1 MTRAFKTYH
10 FRCPQIIVTFGT
22 LTTWLKV
29 DQLTFM
35 ISTHFSPNS
44 CFKFWKLRPQS
55 IWGNLLCN
63 QSTLTGILTTAK
75 HTVSKLTILTV
86 CEILKDVLPN
96 YKIQEAGSKE
106 DKDEGPKLK
115 KETLKLQ
122 KYEQAVLTAT
132 KKFLVK
138 LEKIVSTTSDQ
149 ATVHVKET
157 ALR

>member
-1 MTRAFKTYH
+1 M
-10 FRCPQIIVTFGT
+10 
-22 LTTWLKV
+22 
-29 DQLTFM
+29 
-35 ISTHFSPNS
+35 
-44 CFKFWKLRPQS
+44 
-55 IWGNLLCN
+55 
-63 QSTLTGILTTAK
+63 
-75 HTVSKLTILTV
+75 